1 MARKWTEEQKKA
13 AAERLAA
20 ARAKKA
26 ELKKLREEGEAATP
40 APEPTDHGAQDP
52 GIAELT
58 AMVKELQAK
67 LQEKEQQN
75 PSQDLAAALQTLAGG
90 NSGVQVDRGR
100 VTGTVERFNTDLAAY
115 PDPRERL
122 RQEPRL
128 KRISFDTYYE
138 LDFNV
143 AVTRYE
149 TKDGIHYKEP
159 KFTLQLIQ
167 KVLDDEG
174 EETNQR
180 IGKAQMVFFEDPDTA
195 LAVAEQNGLPIDH
208 DNQAAFLNEM
218 RYLRMRDWLLECFW
232 PPKANTDKGNLR
244 DMVVD
249 GRVVQVWEVS
259 SENGSKIPF
268 DKLAR
273 KL

>member
-1 MARKWTEEQKKA
+1 MARKWTEEQKRA

-26 ELKKLREEGEAATP
+26 ELRAQKEQKEATP
-40 APEPTDHGAQDP
+40 TPVDHDAKDPDVAQLAAMV
-52 GIAELT
+52 AEL
-58 AMVKELQAK
+58 KAK
-67 LQEKEQQN
+67 LEEKERQN
-75 PSQDLAAALQTLAGG
+75 PTQDLAAALQALAGG

-100 VTGTVERFNTDLAAY
+100 VTGTVERFSTDLSRY

-138 LDFNV
+138 LGFNV

-167 KVLDDEG
+167 KVLDDNG

-180 IGKAQMVFFEDPDTA
+180 IGKAQMVFFEDPETA
-195 LAVAEQNGLPIDH
+195 LVVAEQNGLPIDH
-208 DNQAAFLNEM
+208 ENQEAFLNEM
-218 RYLRMRDWLLECFW
+218 RYMRMRDWLMECFW
-232 PPKANTDKGNLR
+232 PPKANNDKGNLR

-268 DKLAR
+268 DKLSN

>member
-26 ELKKLREEGEAATP
+26 ELKQLRDEGEEKTP
-40 APEPTDHGAQDP
+40 APTPTDHSAPDP

-67 LQEKEQQN
+67 LEQKEQQN
-75 PSQDLAAALQTLAGG
+75 PSQDLAAALQALAGG

-100 VTGTVERFNTDLAAY
+100 VTGTVERYSTDLTRY

-122 RQEPRL
+122 RSEARL

-138 LDFNV
+138 LDFSS
-143 AVTRYE
+143 AITRYE

-159 KFTLQLIQ
+159 KFTLRLIQ
-167 KVLDDEG
+167 KVLDDNG
-174 EETNQR
+174 EETNRR

-195 LAVAEQNGLPIDH
+195 LLVAEQNGLEVDQE
-208 DNQAAFLNEM
+208 NQDAFLNEM
-218 RYLRMRDWLLECFW
+218 RYIRMRDWLMECFW
-232 PPKANTDKGNLR
+232 PPKSDTDKGNLR

-259 SENGSKIPF
+259 SESGSKIPF
-268 DKLAR
+268 DKLNA